1 MNNLQIRQGTNEAW
15 FIYDGNKVLLG
26 SHDRSLIEK
35 VYTIIKR
42 LLKAESC
49 KHKYSHYTN
58 EYNETVAVCEK
69 CLDVYFKTGSQDC
82 VQISQS
88 QNNQDQ
94 QFINQL
100 LSELHWERDVVVPDL
115 EQKLS
120 SALTAMYDL
129 ASMLNKLEISQNEAE
144 HVEKALQF
152 YNENRHYKKPV
163 VTTSNTN
170 DDGLPF

>member
-35 VYTIIKR
+35 VYTIIIGR
-42 LLKAESC
+42 DC
-49 KHKYSHYTN
+49 WN
-58 EYNETVAVCEK
+58 E
-69 CLDVYFKTGSQDC
+69 QDC

-100 LSELHWERDVVVPDL
+100 QSELHWERDVVVPDL

-152 YNENRHYKKPV
+152 YNENRNYKKPV

>member
-1 MNNLQIRQGTNEAW
+1 MKICIGCGGVLGRDCWNE
-15 FIYDGNKVLLG
+15 
-26 SHDRSLIEK
+26 
-35 VYTIIKR
+35 
-42 LLKAESC
+42 
-49 KHKYSHYTN
+49 
-58 EYNETVAVCEK
+58 
-69 CLDVYFKTGSQDC
+69 QDC

-88 QNNQDQ
+88 QNSQDQ

-100 LSELHWERDVVVPDL
+100 QGELHWERDVVVPDL

-170 DDGLPF
+170 DDDLPF

>member
-1 MNNLQIRQGTNEAW
+1 MTKEELGKQIETLRKECGVSTYELEQKG
-15 FIYDGNKVLLG
+15 I
-26 SHDRSLIEK
+26 HPSLPSTIEK
-35 VYTIIKR
+35 GKKGYTIDTLINYLNAIGGGIVLSVEKKNKN
-42 LLKAESC
+42 L
-49 KHKYSHYTN
+49 HK
-58 EYNETVAVCEK
+58 
-69 CLDVYFKTGSQDC
+69 
-82 VQISQS
+82 SQS

-94 QFINQL
+94 QFINELQ
-100 LSELHWERDVVVPDL
+100 SELRWERDVVVPHL

>member
-42 LLKAESC
+42 LLE
-49 KHKYSHYTN
+49 N
-58 EYNETVAVCEK
+58 E
-69 CLDVYFKTGSQDC
+69 QDC

-100 LSELHWERDVVVPDL
+100 QRELHWERDVVVPDL

-129 ASMLNKLEISQNEAE
+129 ASILNKLEISQNEAE

>member
-1 MNNLQIRQGTNEAW
+1 MNNLQIRQGTNGAW

-35 VYTIIKR
+35 VYTIIIGR
-42 LLKAESC
+42 D
-49 KHKYSHYTN
+49 YWN
-58 EYNETVAVCEK
+58 E
-69 CLDVYFKTGSQDC
+69 QDC